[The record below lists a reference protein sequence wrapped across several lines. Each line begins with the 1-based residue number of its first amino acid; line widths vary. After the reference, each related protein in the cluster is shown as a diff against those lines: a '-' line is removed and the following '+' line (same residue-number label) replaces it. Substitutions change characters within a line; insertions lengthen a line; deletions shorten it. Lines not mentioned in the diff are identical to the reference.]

1 MSVEGDLI
9 QNEIDED
16 LIYLE
21 MYEAILEEL
30 HVDEDSGEETPE
42 LDSLG
47 FTKEQISQIRKG
59 GIQVFKEI
67 LQKRVRESTE
77 QEQNENEYN
86 QQITSIDQQDNHNQQ
101 ENGKII
107 KQQTENSLEQQIE
120 IQKSPNSQLDGTK
133 TNQIIDAQDNAENQ
147 KEDILQRSKN
157 QKEIELQKTLEEAQ
171 QQQEEILKQTLQRDE
186 QIAQESAVQKDINL
200 KEELTNQAQG
210 FIQQQ
215 DQNSHYSETVDQSQ
229 QNQQEQ
235 FLDIKI
241 NNEDTQR
248 NNENQINQPEKK
260 VNNPKDIQNNQINHD
275 QYQQEENYDSCQF
288 QNEKQAFN
296 DQNYQSLKIDY
307 ETISPICKRDQ
318 YREQQFVQS
327 YNQQSLSA
335 KNSSGGNEQFSN
347 SSNKFN
353 SAQNSNEKNKS
364 SKANKII
371 NDIFSLSGIKVGQ
384 YKSITPMGYSSVNL
398 STSNV
403 NNRKDYNQ
411 SALTQYQYAS
421 TSSTKNTDKEDYV
434 TRLYRKQ
441 EEIEEKIRQMQEDKL
456 KKEQEKYKIEIAK
469 GSQKILQKTF
479 YRKPS
484 DISTTLYKD
493 QIEKRQQLLEEKKKE
508 KIESEIKNCT
518 FYPQTLQKSNI
529 NKIDG
534 KSVNQFYDEQQK
546 WKQNKTQTIV
556 QGQLEQ
562 IKKELEGA
570 TFHPKINKQS
580 QSIIRDIKVEEKLI
594 QDKEKFLEKQKKLS
608 ESSQPL
614 FKPVIL
620 PKSQELAKKRKEKEF
635 VPTFEVSSK
644 YN

>member
-9 QNEIDED
+9 QNDIDED

-77 QEQNENEYN
+77 QEQNENEQN
-86 QQITSIDQQDNHNQQ
+86 QQITSIEQQTNHNQYEDQ
-101 ENGKII
+101 KII
-107 KQQTENSLEQQIE
+107 NHQTENNLDQQIE
-120 IQKSPNSQLDGTK
+120 IKRSQNNQHDGTQINQR
-133 TNQIIDAQDNAENQ
+133 TNDQENIQNQAEDTKQMSENQ
-147 KEDILQRSKN
+147 KEEFIQNR
-157 QKEIELQKTLEEAQ
+157 QEEIQY
-171 QQQEEILKQTLQRDE
+171 QQEEIIKQELQRDE
-186 QIAQESAVQKDINL
+186 QIAQEISVQKDLNL
-200 KEELTNQAQG
+200 KEELMNQVEG

-215 DQNSHYSETVDQSQ
+215 DQKSNHSENINQNQ
-229 QNQQEQ
+229 QNQQQQ

-241 NNEDTQR
+241 NTEDTQK
-248 NNENQINQPEKK
+248 NIEDEINCLQKK
-260 VNNPKDIQNNQINHD
+260 VNNPEDIQNNQINPD
-275 QYQQEENYDSCQF
+275 QHQQEENQDSSQF
-288 QNEKQAFN
+288 QNEKDAFS
-296 DQNYQSLKIDY
+296 DQNQQSLKIDY
-307 ETISPICKRDQ
+307 ETISPINKRDQ
-318 YREQQFVQS
+318 FREQQYVQS
-327 YNQQSLSA
+327 FNQQSLSA
-335 KNSSGGNEQFSN
+335 KNSSETEQFAN

-384 YKSITPMGYSSVNL
+384 YKSLTPMGYSSVNL

-411 SALTQYQYAS
+411 SALIQYQYAS

-441 EEIEEKIRQMQEDKL
+441 DEIEEKIRQMQEDKL

-469 GSQKILQKTF
+469 GSQKILQKAF

-484 DISTTLYKD
+484 EISQTLYKD

-518 FYPQTLQKSNI
+518 FHPQTRQKNNQ
-529 NKIDG
+529 NKLDC
-534 KSVNQFYDEQQK
+534 KSINQFYDEQQK
-546 WKQNKTQTIV
+546 WKQNKAQTIV

-562 IKKELEGA
+562 IKKELEGV